1 MLPPIPPQWPS
12 LVLKVL
18 YFAPES
24 PDFLW
29 CFPPGVTELGRCSV
43 EAAEQFPIWGPTC
56 RLSCPEVAVSSS
68 GVRLGGTAGGWR
80 RWPRDGLRAFGCR
93 VSPALGETGNSVFS
107 SSKGWY
113 PSRVATRRRMWLS
126 WSLWAAASSEISVI
140 SEELVSLPES
150 EEDSALRPRDVLI
163 PGEIEDKTLSQL
175 HLHLHLAFSI

>member
-18 YFAPES
+18 YLAPES

-29 CFPPGVTELGRCSV
+29 CFPPGVTELGRCRV
-43 EAAEQFPIWGPTC
+43 EAEEEEEPLPIWGPDC
-56 RLSCPEVAVSSS
+56 RLLSCPDVAVSSS
-68 GVRLGGTAGGWR
+68 GVRLGGTAGGWG
-80 RWPRDGLRAFGCR
+80 RWPRDGLRAFGCG
-93 VSPALGETGNSVFS
+93 VSPGPGETGNSVFS

-150 EEDSALRPRDVLI
+150 EEDSALSPRDVLI
-163 PGEIEDKTLSQL
+163 PGKMEHKTVSQL
-175 HLHLHLAFSI
+175 QLH